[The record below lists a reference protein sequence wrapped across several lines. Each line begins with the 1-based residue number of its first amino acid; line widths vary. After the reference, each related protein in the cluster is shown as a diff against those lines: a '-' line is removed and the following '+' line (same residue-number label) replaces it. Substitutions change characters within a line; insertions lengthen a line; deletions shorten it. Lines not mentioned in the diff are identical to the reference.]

1 MARNR
6 RESSGI
12 VGNRRKKWGKVNA
25 KIYVVHTKGIRM
37 RLIICLYYVLICS
50 SFALR
55 NLFTFVMCLFIYLK
69 ELNSLCFMPSTH
81 SPNFLVIHNSLFSSP
96 TLQMV
101 LQHYEHEFMELA
113 IQCPSVVVCRCTPTQ
128 KADIV
133 KLLKVHTGKRT
144 CSIGDGGNDVSMIQ
158 MADAGIGIV
167 GKVHYWF
174 AVFYISVD
182 CIFYFENFKFPQNII
197 F

>member
-69 ELNSLCFMPSTH
+69 ELNSLCFNP
-81 SPNFLVIHNSLFSSP
+81 PPILLIFWLFI
-96 TLQMV
+96 TV
-101 LQHYEHEFMELA
+101 YFHLQHFRWYCNITNTNLWSLPFNVRLLSFAGVHRL
-113 IQCPSVVVCRCTPTQ
+113 
-128 KADIV
+128 K
-133 KLLKVHTGKRT
+133 KL
-144 CSIGDGGNDVSMIQ
+144 
-158 MADAGIGIV
+158 
-167 GKVHYWF
+167 
-174 AVFYISVD
+174 ISSN
-182 CIFYFENFKFPQNII
+182 C
-197 F
+197 